1 MRHFGFRSSFFV
13 LMRDYFRVCLALCG
27 VAHGARWMRW
37 CLEGKAFIFKR
48 RNMFPVMGQWQ
59 LLLSMAVST
68 RSSSSLVQFS
78 WGPFFSACSDING
91 MRCRVCKDNAKFQLI
106 RTMVVGTSNYS
117 YCEHL
122 SEQMGIAA
130 EAHNVKILGSGT
142 ENIVLAHGFGTDQSV
157 WKHFVPYLVDDY
169 RVILYDNMGAGT
181 TNPDY
186 FDFERHS
193 SLEGYA
199 SDLLAILEELQ
210 LESCIFVGHSV
221 SAMIGAIAS
230 ISRPDLF
237 TKLIFIGASPRYLN
251 DVDYYGGFE
260 QEDLNQLFDAMAAN
274 YKAWCYG
281 FAPLAV
287 GGDMDSVAVQ
297 EFSRTLFNMRPD
309 IALIVSRTIFQSDM
323 RQILNYVSVPCH
335 IIQAEKDMAV
345 PVMISE
351 YLHQHLSA
359 ESIVEV
365 MATDGHLPQLSSPD
379 IVMPVLLKHIHLDI
393 EARR

>member
-1 MRHFGFRSSFFV
+1 
-13 LMRDYFRVCLALCG
+13 
-27 VAHGARWMRW
+27 
-37 CLEGKAFIFKR
+37 
-48 RNMFPVMGQWQ
+48 
-59 LLLSMAVST
+59 
-68 RSSSSLVQFS
+68 
-78 WGPFFSACSDING
+78 
-91 MRCRVCKDNAKFQLI
+91 
-106 RTMVVGTSNYS
+106 
-117 YCEHL
+117 
-122 SEQMGIAA
+122 MGIAA

-142 ENIVLAHGFGTDQSV
+142 EYIVLAHGFGTDQSV
-157 WKHFVPYLVDDY
+157 WKHFVPYLIDDF

-199 SDLLAILEELQ
+199 SDLLAILEELNI
-210 LESCIFVGHSV
+210 ESCIFVGHSV

-237 TKLIFIGASPRYLN
+237 TKLIMVSASPRYLN

-274 YKAWCYG
+274 YKAWCSG

-287 GGDMDSVAVQ
+287 GGDMESIAVQ

-309 IALIVSRTIFQSDM
+309 IALTVSRTIFQSDM
-323 RQILNYVSVPCH
+323 RQILGFVTVPCH
-335 IIQAEKDMAV
+335 IIQAKKDMAV
-345 PVMISE
+345 PVVISE
-351 YLHQHLSA
+351 YLHQHLGA

-365 MATDGHLPQLSSPD
+365 MTTDGHLPQLSSPD
-379 IVMPVLLKHIHLDI
+379 IVIPVLLKHIHLDI
-393 EARR
+393 EASRHGLMFFLLINWGTVSSNKRELVC